1 MLSKEATKLDY
12 IIMSASIPC
21 STKFSPLQLELLNTF
36 SFDLTEEELAEVKR
50 MLSVYLF
57 KKWRAKVDERAEK
70 LGITNED
77 LDQWLM
83 EDS

>member
-1 MLSKEATKLDY
+1 LLSKKATKLDY
-12 IIMSASIPC
+12 IIMSASIPS